1 MAVTFHSQPA
11 NFSTSDNPLVYVFSS
26 NQTAQQNFSYIVE
39 TYVNAVK
46 VSTERIFVERS
57 GRAHWDASLVVKS
70 EIYRPTRPTAL
81 YEDLNLPSVYVK
93 VIENYGTTPTNQ
105 ASANSN
111 TISVIKA
118 KLSEQD
124 YLTYDILNDWV
135 NDKWLTEIPDNTIH
149 ATKTMDVFAQ
159 VICTDVSQS
168 LSLFAFDET
177 NTLIDTYS
185 TAPASVSLWNC
196 NLSYSNLLAVMPA
209 LPNAVKVQAQVN
221 NSNVITILYDIDDC
235 ENKDVISWINK
246 FGAFDQFVFT
256 HNKEDR
262 GNTESQSYQ
271 KQFGGWSGSSWSF
284 AVDYGDIETVK
295 INKPTGYIV
304 SGWLNSTVQNW
315 LVSIYKA
322 VGLRLNTNT
331 AIKITS
337 SAYTVKT
344 QRFEELI
351 NEEITYSLTNEK
363 SIMI

>member
-1 MAVTFHSQPA
+1 MAVTFHTQPA

-26 NQTAQQNFSYIVE
+26 NQVTQNNFSYIVE

-46 VSTERIFVERS
+46 VSTERIFPERS

-81 YEDLNLPSVYVK
+81 YEDLNLPDVYVK
-93 VIENYGTTPTNQ
+93 VIENYGTPPANQ

-111 TISVIKA
+111 TINVIKA
-118 KLSEQD
+118 KLSESD
-124 YLTYDILNDWV
+124 FLIYDILNDWV
-135 NDKWLTEIPDNTIH
+135 NDKWLTEVPNNTVH

-159 VICTDVSQS
+159 FICTDASQS
-168 LSLFAFDET
+168 LSLFAFDED
-177 NTLIDTYS
+177 NNLIDTYA
-185 TAPASVSLWNC
+185 TAPASLSLWNC

-209 LPNAVKVQAQVN
+209 MPNAVRVQAQIN
-221 NSNVITILYDIDDC
+221 NSNTFTIVYDIEDC
-235 ENKDVISWINK
+235 ANKDVISWINK

-256 HNKEDR
+256 HFKENR

-271 KQFGGWSGSSWSF
+271 KQFGGWSGASWSF
-284 AVDYGDIETVK
+284 AVDYGDIETVR

-304 SGWLNSTVQNW
+304 SGWLDSVTQNW
-315 LVSIYKA
+315 IVSLYKS
-322 VGLRLNTNT
+322 VGVRLNTNT

-337 SAYTVKT
+337 SAYTTKT

-351 NEEITYSLTNEK
+351 NEEITYTLTNEK